1 MFDLKRPAL
10 LVAASVAAATLAAP
24 AFATTSSTTLHHTS
38 LNARATKDAVKPG
51 HKDRV
56 VLTLRSGKKGI
67 AGEESNFLVRMRR
80 DVSTSSKWGAWM
92 PVTATPGTKDGRYR
106 IEVTMPASTKKGH
119 KEQYEVKF
127 AGDATH
133 DYAKSRSHVFTV
145 KAS

>member
-10 LVAASVAAATLAAP
+10 LVAASVAAATLASP

-56 VLTLRSGKKGI
+56 VLTLRSGKTGI

-80 DVSTSSKWGAWM
+80 DVSTSSKWGAWT

-106 IEVTMPASTKKGH
+106 IEVTMPTSTRKGH

-127 AGDATH
+127 AGDTTH